1 MLKML
6 TSEQTWSLVRT
17 AIQSAGAS
25 LAVLGVVHPETV
37 EEVLGIT
44 AATQVLVGAAANFAT
59 TVYSVWIRR
68 KVGLVATAA
77 AVVAPSGGRIIT
89 TPEIAAK
96 VSDPAVITR

>member
-6 TSEQTWSLVRT
+6 TSEQTWSLART

-37 EEVLGIT
+37 EQIVGIT
-44 AATQVLVGAAANFAT
+44 AATQVLVGAAANFAA

-68 KVGLVATAA
+68 KAGLVATAA
-77 AVVAPSGGRIIT
+77 ALPEVQKIVT
-89 TPEIAAK
+89 TPDIVAK
-96 VSDPAVITR
+96 VSDPAVTTR

>member
-6 TSEQTWSLVRT
+6 TSEQTWSLART

-37 EEVLGIT
+37 EQVLGIT

-68 KVGLVATAA
+68 KAGLVATAA
-77 AVVAPSGGRIIT
+77 ALPEVARIVA
-89 TPEIAAK
+89 TPEIVAK
-96 VSDPAVITR
+96 VANPAVTKSF